1 MIRNIA
7 LALSATFL
15 LQTAGAQEAEAL
27 PTNKQLTIG
36 ITQEFENLNPIIF
49 SMSASSY
56 IYYMA
61 SHPLV
66 AIDTDWKW
74 QCWLCTTLPTL
85 ENGLAKIV
93 DEKGTKK
100 LQVSWELK
108 PNAVWG
114 DGTPVTAQDVK
125 LSWEIGLSGNVS
137 TPSKD
142 IYQRIESISIDP
154 KDPKKFT
161 MVFKEIRYDYFQL
174 GTLYIVPSHIEGP
187 IFAKTKNQQGAYEK
201 QTSYNTNPT
210 NPALYN
216 GPYVVKEIKL
226 GSHVILDR
234 NPKYYGPKPAIDRIV
249 MKLIP
254 NTQTLESNL
263 MSGTIDMISEL
274 GMSFDQALAF
284 EKRVA
289 KDKSMQSKYS
299 VQYVDGMIYEHI
311 DFNLRNPDLADKRV
325 RQALLHAVDR
335 DKLCAALFE
344 NRQKKALTMIHPRD
358 VYYTESVTKYDY
370 SPEKATKL
378 LEEAGWK
385 KGGSGFLEKDGKKLS
400 LTIMTTSQNKTR
412 ELVEV
417 FLQEQWKKIGIEL
430 TINNEPARVFFGET
444 VKKAA
449 YPGLAMYAW
458 VSSPDNPPRSTL
470 HSKEIPT
477 KENGWNGQNSGGWAN
492 KRVDQLL
499 EDIFKE
505 FDVQKRKAMME
516 EVQKLYTEEVPVM
529 PLYMRADVAV
539 VPANLKGF
547 KMPGHQ
553 FHSTLNIDQWTLD
566 GSGQG
571 H

>member
-1 MIRNIA
+1 MLKKIV
-7 LALSATFL
+7 LSIL
-15 LQTAGAQEAEAL
+15 LLTAVSTNSFAL
-27 PTNKQLTIG
+27 PSNKQLTIG

-56 IYYMA
+56 IYFMA

-66 AIDTDWKW
+66 AIDPDWKW
-74 QCWLCTTLPTL
+74 QCWLCTTLPTI

-93 DEKGTKK
+93 DEKGVKK
-100 LQVSWELK
+100 LHVSWELK
-108 PNAVWG
+108 PTAVWG
-114 DGTPVTAQDVK
+114 DGQPVTAEDVK
-125 LSWEIGLSGNVS
+125 LSWEIGLNPNVS

-142 IYQRIESISIDP
+142 IYERIEAINVDP

-161 MVFKEIRYDYFQL
+161 MIFKEVRYDYYQL
-174 GTLYIVPSHIEGP
+174 GSLYIVPAHIEGP
-187 IFAKTKNQQGAYEK
+187 VFAKTKTQQGAYEK
-201 QTSYNTNPT
+201 QTTFNTNPT

-216 GPYVVKEIKL
+216 GPYIIKEIKL
-226 GSHVILDR
+226 GSHVIIDR
-234 NPKYYGPKPAIDRIV
+234 NPKYYGKKPAIDRII

-289 KDKSMQSKYS
+289 KEKSLQTKFA
-299 VQYVDGMIYEHI
+299 VQYIDGMIYEHI
-311 DFNLRNPDLADKRV
+311 DFNLRNPILADVRV
-325 RQALLHAVDR
+325 RKALLHAVDR
-335 DKLCAALFE
+335 DKLCEALFE

-358 VYYTESVTKYDY
+358 IYYTENVTKYDY
-370 SPEKATKL
+370 SPETALKL

-385 KGGSGFLEKDGKKLS
+385 KGSSGFLEKDGKNLS
-400 LTIMTTSQNKTR
+400 LSIMTTSQNKTR
-412 ELVEV
+412 ELVQV
-417 FLQEQWKKIGIEL
+417 FLQDQWKKIGIEL
-430 TINNEPARVFFGET
+430 SINNEPARVFFGET

-449 YPGLAMYAW
+449 YPGMAMYAW

-477 KENGWNGQNSGGWAN
+477 QENSWNGQNSGGWSN
-492 KRVDQLL
+492 KRVDELL
-499 EDIFKE
+499 VNIFKE
-505 FDVQKRKAMME
+505 FDATKRKVMMD
-516 EVQKLYTEEVPVM
+516 EVQKIYTDEVPVM

-539 VPANLKGF
+539 IPANLKGF

-553 FHSTLNIDQWTLD
+553 FHSTLNVDSWSLD